1 MKIAND
7 SNTVVNVIFVQ
18 ILQKP
23 LQTWLLANQFRL
35 FMNLR
40 KSVVEL

>member
-1 MKIAND
+1 MKVAND

-18 ILQKP
+18 ILQMP
-23 LQTWLLANQFRL
+23 LQFWLLRDQVIL

-40 KSVVEL
+40 NSVVEL

>member
-1 MKIAND
+1 MKVAND

-18 ILQKP
+18 ILQI
-23 LQTWLLANQFRL
+23 WLLMDQVIL